1 MLPGPANTSGMCGH
15 WSLIPLPGFSPLG
28 LNSTRS
34 ESPDREGVPLHRN
47 EKRHAEDSMG
57 IFLPLFKEIINV
69 VKKSVKMPTI
79 IIFKVIYDKRILH
92 RKGNNQDHVMCALK
106 NAAFNM
112 RAVCQTAI
120 IQATCTESGMG
131 LNIKTEGGR

>member
-1 MLPGPANTSGMCGH
+1 
-15 WSLIPLPGFSPLG
+15 
-28 LNSTRS
+28 
-34 ESPDREGVPLHRN
+34 
-47 EKRHAEDSMG
+47 
-57 IFLPLFKEIINV
+57 
-69 VKKSVKMPTI
+69 MPTI

-92 RKGNNQDHVMCALK
+92 RKGNNQDHVTYALK

-131 LNIKTEGGR
+131 LNIKTEGDERLFVVFAAHSFRQCNINSYRDI